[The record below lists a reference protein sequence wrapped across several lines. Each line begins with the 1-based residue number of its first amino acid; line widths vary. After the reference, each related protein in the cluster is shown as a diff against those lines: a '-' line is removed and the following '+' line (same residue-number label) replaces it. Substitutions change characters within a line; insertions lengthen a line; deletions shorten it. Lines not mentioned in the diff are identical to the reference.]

1 MPLKQIKD
9 RGSAIRI
16 VILAYRRF
24 LSPLLPRS
32 CRFFPSCSAY
42 TMAAVERHGIIGG
55 VWLGLRRICRCH
67 PLNEGGYDPAP

>member
-32 CRFFPSCSAY
+32 CRFFPSCSVYAV
-42 TMAAVERHGIIGG
+42 AAVERHGVIRG
-55 VWLGLRRICRCH
+55 VWLGLRRIWRCH